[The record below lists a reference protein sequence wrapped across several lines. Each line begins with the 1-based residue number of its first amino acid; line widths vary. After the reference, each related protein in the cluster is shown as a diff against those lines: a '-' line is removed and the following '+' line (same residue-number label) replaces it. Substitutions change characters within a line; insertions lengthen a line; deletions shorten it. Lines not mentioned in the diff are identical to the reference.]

1 MIVCHCNVITD
12 RDIRSAVRTLLDADP
27 HRLLTP
33 GLVYRTLGRKG
44 KCCGCFPNAI
54 AVIRAAAIEFGAT
67 VAEDDTP
74 AAAPRNRRSA
84 A

>member
-12 RDIRSAVRTLLDADP
+12 ADIRSAVADLLAADP

-33 GLVYRTLGRKG
+33 GLVYATLGKRG

-54 AVIRAAAIEFGAT
+54 AVIRRAADAFGGRL
-67 VAEDDTP
+67 VEEPP
-74 AAAPRNRRSA
+74 AAAGRSA